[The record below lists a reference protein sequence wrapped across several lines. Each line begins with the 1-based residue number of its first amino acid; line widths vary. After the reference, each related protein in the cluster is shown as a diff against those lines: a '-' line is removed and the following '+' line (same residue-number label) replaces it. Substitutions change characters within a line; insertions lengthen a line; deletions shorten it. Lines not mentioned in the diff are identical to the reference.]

1 MKLEQQRPKNIKE
14 EALFNLKLKAPQ
26 NSGSIQDNFLKSVE
40 STGGQIPRIYGLAKV
55 HKRGDL
61 VWPILRAGF
70 IYLPLCAVL
79 FRMLS
84 ELPECNSEVNGQ
96 RLKLLKL
103 NF

>member
-1 MKLEQQRPKNIKE
+1 MNLEQQRRKNIKE
-14 EALFNLKLKAPQ
+14 EELFNLKLKAPQ
-26 NSGSIQDNFLKSVE
+26 NSGSIQVNFLKSVE
-40 STGGQIPRIYGLAKV
+40 STGGQIPRIYGLVKV